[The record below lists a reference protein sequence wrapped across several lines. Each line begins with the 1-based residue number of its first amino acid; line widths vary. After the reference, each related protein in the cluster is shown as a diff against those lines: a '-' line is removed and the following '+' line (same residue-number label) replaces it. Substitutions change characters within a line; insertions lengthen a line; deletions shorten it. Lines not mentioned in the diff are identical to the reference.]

1 MKNKSNIAG
10 IIITRNQEKTIK
22 KSIISMQEQE
32 LPLDEIIIVN
42 DSSSDSTKDIIRQ
55 LQKKDNRIIPVQ
67 SDYQLGPSGSLN
79 LAITTAKSSIALIS
93 GGDDFSLPTRSKV
106 QKELL
111 ESNSKASILYNR
123 ALVNGKKDFFHPLEK
138 MLIRNTDQD
147 LNFFNLLFWNL
158 NFLCAPASAIKIN
171 KKSPI
176 LFNNALMQLQDY
188 FVNLKLS
195 RADELIWNEAIVS
208 DYTRSQDSL
217 SGKVS
222 NEKTQEFS
230 RYQNELSF
238 IIKNIFESMSTA
250 EIKEMFRFNLPENLI
265 KFHDSEEILKEALQL
280 FLVLSHENKIFQNLG
295 REQLMALEE
304 KPQIGKKIYD
314 ILHWPSH
321 ITGRFI

>member
-42 DSSSDSTKDIIRQ
+42 DSSSDNTKDTIRQ

-93 GGDDFSLPTRSKV
+93 GGDDFSLLTRSKV

-138 MLIRNTDQD
+138 MLIRNADQD
-147 LNFFNLLFWNL
+147 LNLFNLLFWNL

-171 KKSPI
+171 KRSPI
-176 LFNNALMQLQDY
+176 IFNNALIQLQDY

-208 DYTRSQDSL
+208 DYTRSSSSL
-217 SGKVS
+217 SEKVS
-222 NEKTQEFS
+222 DKESKQFN
-230 RYQNELSF
+230 RYQNELTF
-238 IIKNIFESMSTA
+238 IIKYIFETMETA
-250 EIKEMFRFNLPENLI
+250 KIKERFRFNLPENLI
-265 KFHDSEEILKEALQL
+265 KLKNTEEISKETLRL
-280 FLVLSHENKIFQNLG
+280 FLLLSHENRIIQNIG
-295 REQLMALEE
+295 RETLMALEE
-304 KPQIGKKIYD
+304 RPKLKKRIYD
-314 ILHWPSH
+314 NLAWPSEV
-321 ITGRFI
+321 TTKFV